1 MSKEEIKKKIHELID
16 CIDDE
21 TALQM
26 LYEDAV
32 EYTTSSET
40 RDDNLTDEQWASI
53 KKGMQ
58 QIENAEYYT
67 HEEVMEKIK
76 AWRSTK

>member
-1 MSKEEIKKKIHELID
+1 MSKEEIKKKIHDLID
-16 CIDDE
+16 GIDDE

-40 RDDNLTDEQWASI
+40 DDELTDAQWASI
-53 KKGMQ
+53 QKGMQ
-58 QIENAEYYT
+58 QIENGEYYT

-76 AWRSTK
+76 AWRRTK